1 MRTEQNKIVLN
12 ANEVYYFE
20 KRQTGVHNFLGNL
33 SAMLTEY
40 CITRKNNLTISDEPL
55 FSLFKTKEGNWYE
68 PDEPLQHADIMLRR
82 YIKTSIDAMEVSF
95 AELRS

>member
-12 ANEVYYFE
+12 ADEVYYFE

-40 CITRKNNLTISDEPL
+40 CITRKNSLAISDEPL
-55 FSLFKTKEGNWYE
+55 FSLYKTKEGNWYE
-68 PDEPLQHADIMLRR
+68 PDEPHQHADIILRR
-82 YIKTSIDAMEVSF
+82 YIKTTIDAMEIAYV
-95 AELRS
+95 ELRS